1 MTGIYKITNPNG
13 KVYIGQSV
21 EIERRLRAYK
31 GNKCTGQHAIL
42 NSLQKYGF
50 ENHFFEV
57 IEECEVDVLDRRE
70 RYWQDY
76 YKVLTEGLNCKL
88 TSTATQKQQLSI
100 EARQK
105 ISQSKKGVSFSE
117 EHKKALS
124 KSRQGIPRSE
134 ETKIKVATAARN
146 RSKETLLKMSE
157 AKKGKSSGM
166 KGKVH
171 TEETR
176 EKMRASHSKRKLK

>member
-1 MTGIYKITNPNG
+1 MIGIYKITNPNG

-21 EIERRLRAYK
+21 DIEKRKKSYK
-31 GNKCTGQHAIL
+31 KLKCKGQHAIL

-57 IEECEVDVLDRRE
+57 IEECEIDVLDQRE

-100 EARQK
+100 EVRQK
-105 ISQSKKGVSFSE
+105 ISQNKKGVTFSE
-117 EHKKALS
+117 KHKKALS
-124 KSRQGIPRSE
+124 ESRQGVPRSE
-134 ETKIKVATAARN
+134 ETKTKIATAARN

-166 KGKVH
+166 KGKVY

-176 EKMRASHSKRKLK
+176 ERMRASHSKRNLK